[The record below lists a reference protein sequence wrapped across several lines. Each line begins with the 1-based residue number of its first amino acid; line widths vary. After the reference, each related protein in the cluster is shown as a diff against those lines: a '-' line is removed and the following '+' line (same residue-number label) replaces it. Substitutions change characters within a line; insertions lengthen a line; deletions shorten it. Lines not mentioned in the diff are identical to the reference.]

1 MNLNSILKDKIEK
14 NLIENSITN
23 MITIHVVGD
32 EVTLKG
38 IVDSYEVKDKIE
50 ELVLS
55 LTEVQ
60 SVNNEL
66 SIFNEN

>member
-23 MITIHVVGD
+23 VITIHVVGD

-60 SVNNEL
+60 FVNNEL